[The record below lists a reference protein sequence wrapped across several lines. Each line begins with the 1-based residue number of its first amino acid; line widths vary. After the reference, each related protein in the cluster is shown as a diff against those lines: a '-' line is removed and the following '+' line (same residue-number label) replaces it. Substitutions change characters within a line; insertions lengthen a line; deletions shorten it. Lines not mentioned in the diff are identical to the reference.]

1 MTEKKTTQTKKDD
14 TDMSLT
20 GLLIDGVVR
29 GIQSFIDGAIQSV
42 EQTVHAFVKKATQQ
56 AFLFGLAFFG
66 IIFLLVGLAQI
77 LSSMYGVPGS
87 GEALMGVFILVIV
100 FVVYTFERK

>member
-1 MTEKKTTQTKKDD
+1 MTEKKTTQTKKND

-20 GLLIDGVVR
+20 GLLMDSVVR
-29 GIQSFIDGAIQSV
+29 GIQSFIDGAIESV
-42 EQTVHAFVKKATQQ
+42 EQAVHAFMKKTAQQ
-56 AFLFGLAFFG
+56 VFLFALAFFG

-100 FVVYTFERK
+100 FIAYIFERK